1 MELTNE
7 EVRLVLNI
15 VILAMI
21 DMKERGEN
29 LNNDLLVKLEGILNK
44 LEDYR
49 IKTGMK
55 L

>member
-7 EVRLVLNI
+7 EVRLVLNL

-21 DMKERGEN
+21 DMKKREEN
-29 LNNDLLVKLEGILNK
+29 IGNDLLVKLEVILNK